1 MRRRQVLGEKAIDLA
16 HIIFGS
22 LVVGQFL
29 SEMPFSWGLLAIGIF
44 ALLGL
49 YAISYRLL
57 GGE

>member
-1 MRRRQVLGEKAIDLA
+1 MAEKSIDLA

-29 SEMPFSWGLLAIGIF
+29 SEQPFSWGLLAIGMF
-44 ALLGL
+44 ALLSL
-49 YAISYRLL
+49 YTISYRLL

>member
-1 MRRRQVLGEKAIDLA
+1 MKRRQVLGEKAIDLA

-29 SEMPFSWGLLAIGIF
+29 SETPFSWGLLAIGIL

-57 GGE
+57 GDD